1 MSVFVDTSA
10 FLSILDGDDA
20 HHPATAKVWGELLAA
35 DTLLVTSNYVLVE
48 TAALVQ
54 SRLGPAASRAF
65 HQDLW
70 PILHI
75 EWVDAKVH
83 AAATVILLSAE
94 RRKLSL
100 VDCVS
105 FEIMRLHQIDTA
117 FTFDRHF
124 REQGFV
130 CLPGVAAG
138 KSVPNGFPSP

>member
-10 FLSILDGDDA
+10 FLAILDGDDA
-20 HHPATAKVWGELLAA
+20 HHPAAAKVWGELLAA
-35 DTLLVTSNYVLVE
+35 DTILVTSNYVLVE

-65 HQDLW
+65 HQDIW

-75 EWVDAKVH
+75 EWVDATVH
-83 AAATVILLSAE
+83 VAAMAILLSAE
-94 RRKLSL
+94 RRRLSL

-105 FEIMRLHQIDTA
+105 FELMRLHQLDTA

-124 REQGFV
+124 HEQGFV
-130 CLPGVAAG
+130 CLPA
-138 KSVPNGFPSP
+138 KQP